1 MDWALANIT
10 GYWDQ
15 STRAIERLSR
25 ELKQMP
31 AKSRAAQQSLIRAA
45 VGRKVGALSDE
56 DLMKAAALMA
66 DDLYKSAAQTGFW
79 DDALEQ
85 YLAASSGAFLAALS
99 ARGYVVNYV
108 IDNHFEELTAPVG
121 WYPRWFT
128 TADLF
133 YICPQHLACWTMKD
147 EGRPETEWG
156 KLMPNYIEHGRE
168 LADAM
173 VARCRDESRHF
184 VFLDTDGADGSFS
197 AAMRT
202 HGVPGVIR
210 VFRREA
216 PESAIGCVVTYP
228 AASRMH
234 RVT

>member
-1 MDWALANIT
+1 MDWALASIT
-10 GYWDQ
+10 DYWDQ
-15 STRAIERLSR
+15 GACAIERLSR

-31 AKSRAAQQSLIRAA
+31 HKSRAAQQSLIRAA
-45 VGRKVGALSDE
+45 VGRRIGALPDQ
-56 DLMKAAALMA
+56 DLMKAASVMA
-66 DDLYKSAAQTGFW
+66 DDLYKAAGQIAFW

-85 YLAASSGAFLAALS
+85 YLSASSGAFLSALS

-108 IDNHFEELTAPVG
+108 IDNRFEELTAPVG

-147 EGRPETEWG
+147 EDQPETEWQA
-156 KLMPNYIEHGRE
+156 LLPNYIGRARE

-173 VARCRDESRHF
+173 VARCRNESRHF
-184 VFLDTDGADGSFS
+184 VFLDTDAADNSFS

-202 HGVPGVIR
+202 QGVPGVIR
-210 VFRREA
+210 IFRREA
-216 PESAIGCVVTYP
+216 PSISSGCVVTFP
-228 AASRMH
+228 ATSRMMG
-234 RVT
+234 